1 MSSGEFGE
9 TGSEIGLP
17 NFKSQALNTF
27 TTPESFSKGS
37 ESGEFIRGERGR
49 VFFRFEKIHFS
60 PMGGNVSSTGL
71 NAFLFFLILF
81 TFHVLIIGSL
91 KLLSELFP
99 SKEFRPASR
108 VSRPKK
114 DRKFCEPYEEIK
126 ESLVIQRN
134 SAKGEVEVWPLL
146 FSLDFLPIHAA
157 VIYKIF

>member
-1 MSSGEFGE
+1 MSSGEFDE

-37 ESGEFIRGERGR
+37 ESGEFIKGEQGR
-49 VFFRFEKIHFS
+49 VFFRIEEIRFPS
-60 PMGGNVSSTGL
+60 MGGNISSTGL

-81 TFHVLIIGSL
+81 TFHLLILGSL
-91 KLLSELFP
+91 KFLSELFP
-99 SKEFRPASR
+99 SKESR
-108 VSRPKK
+108 LSRPKK
-114 DRKFCEPYEEIK
+114 DRKFCEPYEEIN

-134 SAKGEVEVWPLL
+134 SATGEVEVWPLL
-146 FSLDFLPIHAA
+146 FSLDFLPVHAA